1 MSFTHIY
8 RKVDLWETLQKCANT
23 FNLTTTPANI
33 ITIVIDGC
41 KSSELASWG
50 AAAEGKWFPAF
61 GDTYVEVDP
70 NKLRKK

>member
-23 FNLTTTPANI
+23 FNLTTTPANN

-41 KSSELASWG
+41 KSSELAS
-50 AAAEGKWFPAF
+50 
-61 GDTYVEVDP
+61 
-70 NKLRKK
+70 